1 MTVTCGEQQRG
12 GRGRDDFRRRA
23 VVGVEVSRLETVP
36 VTRTSPKNKNVSKC
50 EQMSALLQCV
60 PPIDQDAHQHQ
71 QTQDG
76 ESGDHGQRNDGPLL
90 PLHTA
95 DQPDVRFVTA
105 VASLWREKKKK
116 RNDAGKVRAKKKK
129 KKSGAS
135 WTKLPVQGS

>member
-129 KKSGAS
+129 KKSGAL